1 MDVVDRLHQRLEE
14 AVARDRPLDGLT
26 VGDLYQQ
33 LIPYRAVR
41 TELGLL
47 ELAPYEHALLRL
59 LSGERGYLRLED
71 DDARD
76 EIARELAA
84 PNPILGIYRDYA
96 GVRVTLG
103 PSDAAPLVTP
113 VPPPSSAPPAPPAK
127 APPAPEPPVERLISA
142 PPEPPVPARPLACRS
157 CHSPLPTDAEVRFC
171 PTCGVDQTL
180 TPCAGCGMPLRAEW
194 NFCIRCGRERGGHP
208 APRGA

>member
-41 TELGLL
+41 AELGLL

-71 DDARD
+71 GDARD

-103 PSDAAPLVTP
+103 PGDAAPLI
-113 VPPPSSAPPAPPAK
+113 PPAPPPPRPAPAAK
-127 APPAPEPPVERLISA
+127 APSAPEPPSERLISA
-142 PPEPPVPARPLACRS
+142 PPEPPPPPRPLACRS

-171 PTCGVDQTL
+171 PTCGVDQTR
-180 TPCAGCGMPLRAEW
+180 TPCVGCGTPLRAEW
-194 NFCIRCGRERGGHP
+194 NFCIRCGRQRDERP

>member
-1 MDVVDRLHQRLEE
+1 MDVVDRLYQRLEE

-26 VGDLYQQ
+26 VGELYQQ

-41 TELGLL
+41 AELGLL

-76 EIARELAA
+76 EIARELSA

-103 PSDAAPLVTP
+103 AGEDAPIVA
-113 VPPPSSAPPAPPAK
+113 PPPPPRPAHVPK
-127 APPAPEPPVERLISA
+127 APPAPEPPAERLISA
-142 PPEPPVPARPLACRS
+142 PPEPVPPPAARPLACRT
-157 CHSPLPTDAEVRFC
+157 CHAPLPTDAEVRFC
-171 PTCGVDQTL
+171 PTCGADQTL
-180 TPCAGCGMPLRAEW
+180 TPCVGCGTPLRAEW
-194 NFCIRCGRERGGHP
+194 NFCIRCGRERDGR
-208 APRGA
+208 AASRRS

>member
-26 VGDLYQQ
+26 VGDLYQR

-41 TELGLL
+41 ADLGLL
-47 ELAPYEHALLRL
+47 ELALYEHALLRL

-71 DDARD
+71 GDARD

-103 PSDAAPLVTP
+103 AGEGEPVAPPPPPRPAPAP
-113 VPPPSSAPPAPPAK
+113 VPK
-127 APPAPEPPVERLISA
+127 APPAPEPPAERLIS
-142 PPEPPVPARPLACRS
+142 PPREPAPVPAVRPLACRT
-157 CHSPLPTDAEVRFC
+157 CHAPLPTDAEVRFC
-171 PTCGVDQTL
+171 PTCGADQSL
-180 TPCAGCGMPLRAEW
+180 TPCVGCGTPLRAEW
-194 NFCIRCGRERGGHP
+194 NFCIRCGRERGGRP
-208 APRGA
+208 APRRA